1 MAPERVHPK
10 AESHLWPLLSM
21 GAILALQV
29 ALLQVAV
36 NRLAWGM
43 YGEVFSPAVATL
55 ALSLVAWFLYRHLDR
70 ESL

>member
-1 MAPERVHPK
+1 MAHEPAHPN

-21 GAILALQV
+21 GAILVLKV
-29 ALLQVAV
+29 VLLQVAV

-43 YGEVFSPAVATL
+43 YAEVFSPAVATV

-70 ESL
+70 ETL